1 MNKLKDKRVLGLI
14 CLVLI
19 IIVALVLFFVFRKD
33 KENGIDTSKL
43 DNSLVVKGQ
52 EEVTNLIRGY
62 VDNISNI
69 REYAE
74 NNSKIEFSIKELRG
88 IFNVDTS
95 EFNKLKYECH
105 EDKTFIKYDNDY
117 NNYTVMLDC
126 EDFYLD

>member
-1 MNKLKDKRVLGLI
+1 MDKLKDKRVLVGI
-14 CLVLI
+14 GIVVVI
-19 IIVALVLFFVFRKD
+19 IIGIVCFFIFKNKD
-33 KENGIDTSKL
+33 KEINTDKL
-43 DNSLVVKGQ
+43 NDEEIVKGQ
-52 EEVTNLIRGY
+52 EEVTNLVRSY

-69 REYAE
+69 KEYAR

-95 EFNKLKYECH
+95 EFNKLKYRCN

-126 EDFYLD
+126 EDFYLK